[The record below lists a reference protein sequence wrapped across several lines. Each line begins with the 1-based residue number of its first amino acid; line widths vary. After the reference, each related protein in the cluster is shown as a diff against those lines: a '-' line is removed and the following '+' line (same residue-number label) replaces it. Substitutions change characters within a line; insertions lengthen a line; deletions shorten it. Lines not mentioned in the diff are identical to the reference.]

1 MTTRRLHIT
10 IVAAGFALFAFGLS
24 TIAIAVDFG
33 NSKDVKQVRSVVSS
47 KFGQV
52 LNVSVSN
59 DWALCTA
66 YSEKDESDLSVVLHR
81 TGGGWKIKQSD
92 GGAFDKGT
100 LKSLGVASADIP
112 ALLKAYQ

>member
-1 MTTRRLHIT
+1 ML
-10 IVAAGFALFAFGLS
+10 
-24 TIAIAVDFG
+24 IAIASTFIGLTTPAIATDFG
-33 NSKDVKQVRSVVSS
+33 NAKDVKQVRTVVAN
-47 KFGQV
+47 KLGKV

-92 GGAFDKGT
+92 GGAFDKET
-100 LKSLGVASADIP
+100 LKSLGVPGADVT